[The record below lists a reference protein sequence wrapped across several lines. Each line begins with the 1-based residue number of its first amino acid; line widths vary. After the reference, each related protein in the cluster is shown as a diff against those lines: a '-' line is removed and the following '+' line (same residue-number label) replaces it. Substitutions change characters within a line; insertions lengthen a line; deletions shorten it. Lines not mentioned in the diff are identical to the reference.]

1 MKALFRVN
9 AGSRIGLGHLQ
20 RCLSL
25 AAALRQLG
33 TASLVLTDQEPAA
46 LERIRRFGVLG
57 LARRA
62 NGSWDEED
70 AEDTADCARAHQC
83 DILVV
88 DSDEKGV
95 AYLRRLREAGLF
107 VCAIDDAASHPFPCQ
122 LVVNG
127 DAHARRLAYQSSS
140 GDTRFLLGPE
150 YAILR
155 EEFWALP
162 PRSVPRDGRRLLIS
176 LGGADPLDLTPRI
189 LDAVGR
195 WPEPAT
201 VTVIAGPFAAN
212 LAAVRAAAQRSAH
225 LVRLVQAP
233 ESVAGLMQEADA
245 AISAGGQTLYE
256 LARVGCPTVAVRI
269 AANQDGQ
276 LQAFQEA
283 GFLRLVGRA
292 EDPGIASA
300 LSDAAR
306 RLLADAPARA
316 AMDEVGRRMVD
327 GQGAR
332 RVADGLLQ
340 HVRVSRAEAPVSR

>member
-9 AGSRIGLGHLQ
+9 AGARIGLGHLQ

-33 TASLVLTDQEPAA
+33 TASLVLTDQEPSA
-46 LERIRRFGVLG
+46 LERIRRFGFPG

-62 NGSWDEED
+62 NGSWGEED
-70 AEDTADCARAHQC
+70 ARDTIDCARAHQC

-88 DSDEKGV
+88 DSDEKGA
-95 AYLRRLREAGLF
+95 AYLQRLREAGLF
-107 VCAIDDAASHPFPCQ
+107 VCAIDDTAPHPFPCQ

-127 DAHARRLAYQSSS
+127 DAHARRLAYRSSS

-162 PRSVPRDGRRLLIS
+162 PRVAPQDGRRLLIA
-176 LGGADPLDLTPRI
+176 LGGADPVNLMPRI
-189 LDAVGR
+189 LDVVGR
-195 WPEPAT
+195 WLEPVT
-201 VTVIAGPFAAN
+201 VTAIVGPFMTN
-212 LAAVRAAAQRSAH
+212 LAETRAAARRVAH
-225 LVRLVQAP
+225 PVRLVQAP
-233 ESVAGLMQEADA
+233 ESVAGLMQEADV

-283 GFLRLVGRA
+283 GFLRLAGRA

-300 LSDAAR
+300 LGEAAR
-306 RLLADAPARA
+306 RLLADSPARE
-316 AMDEVGRRMVD
+316 AMGEIGRRMVD

-340 HVRVSRAEAPVSR
+340 HARVSCTEAPVSR